1 MGTPRSIEVLL
12 SVFDLHVT
20 EIFSRNEGASTRV
33 VFTFDRKSG
42 TRKFRLVDSKIPQ
55 DLNDRIEEWLSKN
68 VDEERVAYGIEPK
81 GLYLRRDSG
90 SFCEADI

>member
-20 EIFSRNEGASTRV
+20 ECSSQNEGASTRV

-42 TRKFRLVDSKIPQ
+42 TREFRLVDSKIPQ
-55 DLNDRIEEWLSKN
+55 DLKDRIEEWLSKN
-68 VDEERVAYGIEPK
+68 VDEEKVAYGIEPK
-81 GLYLRRDSG
+81 GLYLRPDSG
-90 SFCEADI
+90 TFCEAGI